1 MLSLVFKS
9 IIRIWPMSLKT
20 IFLDRDGVINHEVGY
35 LHKIEDFQFINGVF
49 EACLQFQSLNFQI
62 VVISNQSGISRGYYS
77 ESDFHKVNNWM
88 LDQFKRQG
96 INILDVFF
104 CPHGPKDG
112 CECRKPKPGMLF
124 QAKQKHGI
132 DMSRSWMIGDTETD
146 MIAANAA
153 GINDT
158 ILVRSGHDIDAK
170 NSSAKYILNSI
181 KEAQSIINH

>member
-1 MLSLVFKS
+1 
-9 IIRIWPMSLKT
+9 
-20 IFLDRDGVINHEVGY
+20 
-35 LHKIEDFQFINGVF
+35 
-49 EACLQFQSLNFQI
+49 
-62 VVISNQSGISRGYYS
+62 
-77 ESDFHKVNNWM
+77 
-88 LDQFKRQG
+88 
-96 INILDVFF
+96 
-104 CPHGPKDG
+104 
-112 CECRKPKPGMLF
+112 MLF

-181 KEAQSIINH
+181 KEAQSIISH